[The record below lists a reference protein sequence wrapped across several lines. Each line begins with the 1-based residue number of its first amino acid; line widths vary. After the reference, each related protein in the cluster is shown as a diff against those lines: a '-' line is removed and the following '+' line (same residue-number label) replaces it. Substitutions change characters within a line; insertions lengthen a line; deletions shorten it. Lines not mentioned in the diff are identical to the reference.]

1 VVYSRGMSKPAATLA
16 MSESQREILER
27 LAASQTAADREVQRA
42 RVLLL
47 AADGVANAQITTE
60 TGVTPVTVRAWRKR
74 FAEQGLTKFGKVAP
88 GRGRP
93 PEIPQDKIEEIVDLT
108 RNCKPKGEAHW
119 STRTMAKEV
128 GVSKATVQRVWSARG
143 LKPHLV
149 KTFKLSNDPTFEE
162 KLIDVV
168 GLYLNPPEQAMV
180 LCMDEKSSVQALDRT
195 QPSLPMKKGRAGTM
209 THDYKRHGT
218 TTLFAALDVL
228 TGKVIGQCL
237 PRHRHTEFLKFLK
250 TINAEVP
257 AGLEIHLVLDNYSTH
272 KHAKVK
278 AWLAKHPRTRLAINE
293 LSSARARRER
303 YVGEWLPEPIIT
315 GGHDDPAR
323 HAETA
328 DSLSQPRRAHAHQL
342 GPPGR
347 PRPGRVVAPRRGQRW
362 PGSALSRRTAA
373 ADRRM
378 GARHRRQSD
387 HKHQLDRQPR
397 QADAP
402 RASRRLQIAIA
413 VCEMIGSANS
423 PTRTSDA
430 AASPAFPT

>member
-1 VVYSRGMSKPAATLA
+1 

-27 LAASQTAADREVQRA
+27 LAASQTAAYREVQRA

-47 AADGVANAQITTE
+47 AADGVANAQIATE

-108 RNCKPKGEAHW
+108 RNCKPKGETHW

-278 AWLAKHPRTRLAINE
+278 AWLAKHPRFHLHFTPTSSSWLNLVERWFRELTDKALRRGVFHSVPDLIAAIEAYLEANN
-293 LSSARARRER
+293 
-303 YVGEWLPEPIIT
+303 
-315 GGHDDPAR
+315 DDPKPFVWTATAEEILVKVAR
-323 HAETA
+323 
-328 DSLSQPRRAHAHQL
+328 
-342 GPPGR
+342 
-347 PRPGRVVAPRRGQRW
+347 GRV
-362 PGSALSRRTAA
+362 ALE
-373 ADRRM
+373 
-378 GARHRRQSD
+378 
-387 HKHQLDRQPR
+387 
-397 QADAP
+397 
-402 RASRRLQIAIA
+402 A
-413 VCEMIGSANS
+413 VS
-423 PTRTSDA
+423 
-430 AASPAFPT
+430 